1 MKTFRPQRV
10 ANVVRMV
17 VSSAIAGKL
26 SDPRI
31 EPLTSVTRVEVSGDL
46 EHAKVFVSV
55 MGAVAVQRRTMRG
68 LASAT
73 GLLQT
78 MVARELPIRQ
88 CPRLSFY
95 LDESIKRGAE
105 TIRIINATM
114 AEYEEGPAEPEDRR
128 GRESERS
135 PEDDPATGSSQRSAG
150 HNAGDDA

>member
-10 ANVVRMV
+10 ANVVRTV
-17 VSSAIAGKL
+17 VSGAIAGKL

-88 CPRLSFY
+88 CPRLSFH

-114 AEYEEGPAEPEDRR
+114 AEYEEDPAEPEDRR
-128 GRESERS
+128 GRELARS
-135 PEDDPATGSSQRSAG
+135 PDDDPATGSSQRSAG